1 MMKLKH
7 ANNTA
12 AQFLLSTRRNTG
24 QGGAGLLVLVRRGPI
39 MILIFEI
46 VWN

>member
-1 MMKLKH
+1 MKH
-7 ANNTA
+7 AA
-12 AQFLLSTRRNTG
+12 LFLGFLLSTGHNTG
-24 QGGAGLLVLVRRGPI
+24 QGGAGLLVRRGPI

>member
-12 AQFLLSTRRNTG
+12 AQFLLSTRRNPG
-24 QGGAGLLVLVRRGPI
+24 QGGAGLLVRRGPI